1 MGQVWLA
8 EHKGLD
14 IQVAVKFMRRD
25 VADDPVS
32 AARFEQEAKLAAR
45 IKSPHVVEVFDY
57 DVTASGIPFI
67 VMESLSGRDLETA
80 LQNGR
85 TLSIADTARVLVQTC
100 KALAKAHAV
109 GVIHRDIKAENVFI
123 VQEDGVP
130 IIKLL
135 DFGVARD
142 AFPKSGISLSGTT
155 VGTPVYMS
163 PEQLFH
169 PKDIDLRTDLW
180 ATAVLVYR
188 CLTGTFP
195 FEGESFPSVCL
206 SVSQGKFAPPS
217 VLNSGLPAELDT
229 WFQKAFHKSLDAR
242 FASASEMAEAF
253 LSELRSADLL
263 PGWAEPESLEVAL
276 SRRAPASPSAGSSRR
291 RERGRKGGRAR
302 MFKVGTALAAALMV
316 GVAVAPVQLP
326 EAQPLREAM
335 TAVAA
340 QAAEQ
345 GRAWAINEGWMPAPV
360 ALVDEAPVAEG
371 DAFEI
376 RFLSASSAPARAERE
391 VARVDVASTRDRRSA
406 NLAFEPAGHEPLVA
420 AAVTPPPS
428 AATSEPSSASSTE
441 SPATAPA
448 SSDLATIRFGL

>member
-67 VMESLSGRDLETA
+67 VMESLTGRDLETA
-80 LQNGR
+80 LANGR
-85 TLSIADTARVLVQTC
+85 TLTIADTARVLIQVC
-100 KALAKAHAV
+100 KALSKAHAV

-123 VQEDGVP
+123 VQEDGLPAV
-130 IIKLL
+130 KVL

-169 PKDIDLRTDLW
+169 PKEIDQRTDLW

-188 CLTGTFP
+188 CLTGSFP

-206 SVSQGKFAPPS
+206 SVSKGNFAPPS
-217 VLNSGLPAELDT
+217 ALNSGLPAEIDA
-229 WFQKAFHKSLDAR
+229 WFKKAFHKNLDLR
-242 FASASEMAEAF
+242 FSSASEMSEAF
-253 LSELRSADLL
+253 LNELCRADLL
-263 PGWAEPESLEVAL
+263 PTWAQPESLDSVWSGRAPV
-276 SRRAPASPSAGSSRR
+276 SRRASGKSRAAK
-291 RERGRKGGRAR
+291 RGHKTLRTRALQL
-302 MFKVGTALAAALMV
+302 GAALAAMV
-316 GVAVAPVQLP
+316 GVGIAPLPPLETVSTDAARATAQAHAWAADKGLISPAVALLEDGPLP
-326 EAQPLREAM
+326 
-335 TAVAA
+335 AVESRDFDVSVVPAA
-340 QAAEQ
+340 S
-345 GRAWAINEGWMPAPV
+345 
-360 ALVDEAPVAEG
+360 AL
-371 DAFEI
+371 
-376 RFLSASSAPARAERE
+376 ARAERE
-391 VARVDVASTRDRRSA
+391 MTRGESARPADRRAPSLAEGPLGAASVETTVARSIVITPDR
-406 NLAFEPAGHEPLVA
+406 GA
-420 AAVTPPPS
+420 APS
-428 AATSEPSSASSTE
+428 AP
-441 SPATAPA
+441 APA
-448 SSDLATIRFGL
+448 SPEEPPASAPSDLATIRFGL